1 MVQKDGAHKTFTH
14 IASLGIACHAK
25 HRRQEAPIR
34 MDGAGQPAVDHGAAD
49 QSFSSSSSGLAEA
62 SLPGSTG
69 SSRLAIN
76 AANDMCVSG
85 IVIGGVCPF
94 AVSVWVPL
102 FFL

>member
-1 MVQKDGAHKTFTH
+1 
-14 IASLGIACHAK
+14 
-25 HRRQEAPIR
+25 
-34 MDGAGQPAVDHGAAD
+34 MDGAGQPAVDRGDAG
-49 QSFSSSSSGLAEA
+49 QSFSRSGTRIAEA

-94 AVSVWVPL
+94 AVSAWVL
-102 FFL
+102 FFVC